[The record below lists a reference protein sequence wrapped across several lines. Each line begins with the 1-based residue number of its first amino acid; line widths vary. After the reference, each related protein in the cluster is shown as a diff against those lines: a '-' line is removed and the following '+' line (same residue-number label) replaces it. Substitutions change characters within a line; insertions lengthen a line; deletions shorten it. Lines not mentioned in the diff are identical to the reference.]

1 MYPYIQACSDDHSDT
16 VKASP
21 HSNFC
26 AIAAVLQGQNER
38 NSHKHSCWSLHV
50 PDAWENMK
58 FKATMLMGIS
68 FIPT

>member
-26 AIAAVLQGQNER
+26 AIAAVLQGRNER
-38 NSHKHSCWSLHV
+38 NSQLLKLL
-50 PDAWENMK
+50 K
-58 FKATMLMGIS
+58 FTY
-68 FIPT
+68 T

>member
-26 AIAAVLQGQNER
+26 AIAAVLQGLHHCEKVHLEIGANKESYIMLI
-38 NSHKHSCWSLHV
+38 SHFGPFL
-50 PDAWENMK
+50 
-58 FKATMLMGIS
+58 
-68 FIPT
+68 